1 MNGDV
6 LTVVD
11 NSESALLSR
20 VVSNSSAIVGG
31 WQFGDGTSS
40 GSGVVVILGNGTFLM
55 AEDSEVDDQF
65 EFDGMERGT
74 YTWDSGTGAFFA
86 TVEVDTNGEIGL
98 SHPRGAI
105 TITIANG
112 VLSYIENGENGENG
126 EIAQLNDVNT
136 EIVGAS
142 YQRREYCR

>member
-112 VLSYIENGENGENG
+112 VLSYIENGEN
-126 EIAQLNDVNT
+126 
-136 EIVGAS
+136 
-142 YQRREYCR
+142 